1 MHHGASVFPPNGSMI
16 SQWKL
21 LAEFS
26 VGCFRSTTQPGRLR
40 PGQGGYN
47 AAFLAHSP
55 SPVQSRQLYFRLLRQ
70 FRPYGPI
77 VGATLLAVGIASA
90 TDVLLIRQLQNVVDA
105 LAPGSAMGGMAG
117 ARGGAAGG
125 LLGMVQGWLHA
136 LLPNEPSKAALWAI
150 PAIICGLALVR
161 MLSTFSG
168 DYGAAWLSSRVQANL
183 RESMFSRVLRLP
195 NKFYD
200 NSSTG
205 TTLSQIAYDASQV
218 SQAGLNVLNVL
229 VRDSVA
235 TVGYLLSLFAIDW
248 QLALFCLGLLP
259 LVAIIVTFAG
269 RRMRHL
275 SQSAQQ
281 AMGELTN
288 VLDESISG
296 QRVVKIFGGQPYE
309 QRRFDRVVKLNRQL
323 AVKHAATAA
332 LNSGVI
338 MLLVGITLS
347 SVIYFALLRAQAGAL
362 SPGAFVAFMGSLMAM
377 QTPIKN
383 LTKVNEPLQRGLAAA
398 ESVFGLIDIATE
410 TDTGTLAPA
419 RTEGRL
425 SLQSVGFH
433 YQAGDADS
441 RPALHQVS
449 LDIAAGETVALVGSS
464 GSGKTTLASLL
475 PRFYDVSSGAI
486 LLDGVDLRD
495 YQLAA
500 LRRQI
505 ALVSQDVVLFNDTL
519 AANIAYGDPEPSLAR
534 VEAAAR
540 AAHAHEFI
548 ERQPQGYQT
557 AVGENG
563 LRLSGGQRQ
572 RLAIARALYK
582 DAPILI
588 LDEATSALDTE
599 SERLVQAAL
608 EVLMRGRTTVVI
620 AHRLSTIE
628 NADRI
633 VVLDGG
639 RIAEMGSHT
648 ALLAKGG
655 LYARLYQTQKSVQGE
670 AQPV

>member
-1 MHHGASVFPPNGSMI
+1 MNS
-16 SQWKL
+16 
-21 LAEFS
+21 
-26 VGCFRSTTQPGRLR
+26 
-40 PGQGGYN
+40 
-47 AAFLAHSP
+47 
-55 SPVQSRQLYFRLLRQ
+55 RLLYLRLLQQ
-70 FRPYGPI
+70 FRPYAWI
-77 VGATLLAVGIASA
+77 AVATLTAVGIASA

-105 LAPGSAMGGMAG
+105 LAPASSLTRSAGPAT
-117 ARGGAAGG
+117 G
-125 LLGMVQGWLHA
+125 LLGAVQRLLGM
-136 LLPNEPSKAALWAI
+136 LLPHDPARAALWTI
-150 PAIICGLALVR
+150 PAIIVSLAVVR
-161 MLSTFSG
+161 MLASFAG

-183 RESMFSRVLRLP
+183 RETMFARILRLP
-195 NKFYD
+195 NRYFD
-200 NSSTG
+200 GSSTG
-205 TTLSQIAYDASQV
+205 TTLSRVAFDASQV
-218 SQAGLNVLNVL
+218 AQAGLNVINVA

-235 TVGYLLSLFAIDW
+235 TVGYLVSLFSIDW
-248 QLALFCLGLLP
+248 QLAVFCLGLLP

-275 SQSAQQ
+275 SQSAQH

-296 QRVVKIFGGQPYE
+296 QRVVKIFGGQDYE

-323 AVKHAATAA
+323 AVKHASTAA
-332 LNSGVI
+332 MNSGAI

-377 QTPIKN
+377 QSPIKN
-383 LTKVNEPLQRGLAAA
+383 LTKINEPMQRGLAAA
-398 ESVFGLIDIATE
+398 ESVFGLIDT
-410 TDTGTLAPA
+410 PA
-419 RTEGRL
+419 EPDSGSRDVERAAGRL
-425 SLQSVGFH
+425 ALEQVSFH
-433 YQAGDADS
+433 YRADDAEA
-441 RPALHQVS
+441 RPALDGVS

-464 GSGKTTLASLL
+464 GSGKTTLAGLL
-475 PRFYDVSSGAI
+475 PRFYDVSGGRI
-486 LLDGVDLRD
+486 TLDGVDLRD
-495 YQLAA
+495 YRLAA

-519 AANIAYGDPEPSLAR
+519 AANIAYGDPAPSAQKI
-534 VEAAAR
+534 EAAAR

-548 ERQPQGYQT
+548 VRQPQGYQT
-557 AVGENG
+557 SVGENG

-608 EVLMRGRTTVVI
+608 EVLMQGRTTVVI

-633 VVLDGG
+633 VVLDAG
-639 RIAEMGSHT
+639 RIAEMGSHA

-655 LYARLYQTQKSVQGE
+655 LYARLYQTQKSVQ
-670 AQPV
+670 AAS

>member
-1 MHHGASVFPPNGSMI
+1 VNSR
-16 SQWKL
+16 L
-21 LAEFS
+21 LY
-26 VGCFRSTTQPGRLR
+26 L
-40 PGQGGYN
+40 
-47 AAFLAHSP
+47 
-55 SPVQSRQLYFRLLRQ
+55 RLLRQ
-70 FRPYGPI
+70 FRPYAWI
-77 VGATLLAVGIASA
+77 AAATLTAVGVASA

-105 LAPGSAMGGMAG
+105 LAPASSLTRSAGPAT
-117 ARGGAAGG
+117 G
-125 LLGMVQGWLHA
+125 LLGAMQELLGV
-136 LLPNEPSKAALWAI
+136 LLPQDPTRAALWTI
-150 PAIICGLALVR
+150 PAIIVSLAVVR
-161 MLSTFSG
+161 MLASFAG
-168 DYGAAWLSSRVQANL
+168 EYGAAWLSSRVQANL
-183 RESMFSRVLRLP
+183 RETMFARILRLP
-195 NKFYD
+195 NRYFD
-200 NSSTG
+200 GTSTG
-205 TTLSQIAYDASQV
+205 TTLSRVAFDAAQV
-218 SQAGLNVLNVL
+218 AQAGLNVINVA

-235 TVGYLLSLFAIDW
+235 TVGYLISLFSIDW
-248 QLALFCLGLLP
+248 QLAVFCLGLLP
-259 LVAIIVTFAG
+259 LVALIVTFAG

-296 QRVVKIFGGQPYE
+296 QRVVKIFGGQQYE

-323 AVKHAATAA
+323 AVKHASTAA
-332 LNSGVI
+332 MNSAAI

-377 QTPIKN
+377 QSPIKN
-383 LTKVNEPLQRGLAAA
+383 LTKINEPMQRGLAAA
-398 ESVFGLIDIATE
+398 ESVFGLIDTASEPDGGERAIERA
-410 TDTGTLAPA
+410 A
-419 RTEGRL
+419 GRL
-425 SLQSVGFH
+425 ALEQVSFH
-433 YQAGDADS
+433 YRPDDAEA
-441 RPALHQVS
+441 RPALDGVS

-464 GSGKTTLASLL
+464 GSGKTTLAGLL
-475 PRFYDVSSGAI
+475 PRFYDVSGGRI
-486 LLDGVDLRD
+486 TLDGVDLRD
-495 YQLAA
+495 YRLDA

-505 ALVSQDVVLFNDTL
+505 ALVSQDVVLFNDSL
-519 AANIAYGDPEPSLAR
+519 AANIAYGDPAPSRER

-548 ERQPQGYQT
+548 MRQPQGYLT
-557 AVGENG
+557 PVGENG

-633 VVLDGG
+633 VVMDAG
-639 RIAEMGSHT
+639 RIAEMGSHD
-648 ALLAKGG
+648 ALLARGG
-655 LYARLYQTQKSVQGE
+655 LYARLYQTQKSVQS
-670 AQPV
+670 AS